1 MFEAFLTLCCQGY
14 KSSNEK
20 MLQYAE
26 AFIKEDFD
34 SKLESKIQSV
44 LIVANAKANIDLS
57 LKIYNS
63 NISTAKREKD
73 KYTDLAESD
82 VLTESLILAFLSR
95 DDADFARVIFDG
107 ALGEKLISGPT
118 AAKKNKKS
126 LSPVWRSVRNKN
138 KQTSYA
144 D

>member
-1 MFEAFLTLCCQGY
+1 
-14 KSSNEK
+14 

-63 NISTAKREKD
+63 NISAAKREKD

-118 AAKKNKKS
+118 AAKK
-126 LSPVWRSVRNKN
+126 
-138 KQTSYA
+138 
-144 D
+144 